1 MIDLK
6 DYIQQETEYILSD
19 CANVE
24 ILAEDFD
31 MDEDTMYDLIE
42 DIEQEVAEEIANN
55 EYYIMT
61 MNEWIADEIRAIIKA
76 KLNNK

>member
-61 MNEWIADEIRAIIKA
+61 MNEWIADEI
-76 KLNNK
+76 